1 MIADDIQKRLG
12 ENLKRIRKS
21 KNLTQFQLAELAD
34 ISEETVKN
42 IELCRCWTS
51 EKNLAKITEALNID
65 VHKLFL
71 PVESSIQKDSENISQ
86 IKQTIAE
93 ELKSYIELK
102 LNEIIRQAFLYFT
115 LYKIHVIIY
124 LSEMPKFQAAAPNSN
139 LVYARNKDQGGCA
152 MKAKIIYLI
161 FTVVVGIATIV
172 SAIFAVLSYY
182 KK

>member
-1 MIADDIQKRLG
+1 
-12 ENLKRIRKS
+12 
-21 KNLTQFQLAELAD
+21 LAELAD

-71 PVESSIQKDSENISQ
+71 PVESSMQKDSENISQ

-102 LNEIIRQAFLYFT
+102 LNEIIR
-115 LYKIHVIIY
+115 
-124 LSEMPKFQAAAPNSN
+124 
-139 LVYARNKDQGGCA
+139 
-152 MKAKIIYLI
+152 
-161 FTVVVGIATIV
+161 
-172 SAIFAVLSYY
+172 
-182 KK
+182 